1 MFRSNKPEIKKEVKE
16 KEDLNEEQLDIKKY
30 LGIWFILIIYIK

>member
-1 MFRSNKPEIKKEVKE
+1 MRSNKPEVNKVVEE

-30 LGIWFILIIYIK
+30 LGI